1 MAVVAVAVG
10 RKGVSTV
17 AVEVVGKRVEVSFER
32 MAMIVGTM
40 LRSVAWR
47 KVMEM
52 TGKDNL
58 GFAVGSFGRESP

>member
-1 MAVVAVAVG
+1 MAVVAVAAG

-17 AVEVVGKRVEVSFER
+17 AVEVVGKWAEVSFER
-32 MAMIVGTM
+32 TAMIVGTM

-47 KVMEM
+47 KVMGM